1 MSDAR
6 TPCNLVLIMLCDL
19 ILPCGDENELQTV
32 PSFRVRV
39 FKSEG
44 VNEKPDVADES
55 VEVVG
60 NALKESSSSSSL
72 SDSESVKHGITASL
86 SE

>member
-1 MSDAR
+1 MRSNSTLRRRKR
-6 TPCNLVLIMLCDL
+6 TPDSSIF
-19 ILPCGDENELQTV
+19 P
-32 PSFRVRV
+32 VRV

-60 NALKESSSSSSL
+60 NALKESSSSSSF
-72 SDSESVKHGITASL
+72 SDSESVKHGIAASV

>member
-19 ILPCGDENELQTV
+19 ILLCGDENELQTV
-32 PSFRVRV
+32 PFFPVRV
-39 FKSEG
+39 FKSG
-44 VNEKPDVADES
+44 VNEKPVVADEY

-60 NALKESSSSSSL
+60 NALKESTSSSSL
-72 SDSESVKHGITASL
+72 SDSESVKHGITASV

>member
-6 TPCNLVLIMLCDL
+6 APCNLVLIMLCDL
-19 ILPCGDENELQTV
+19 ILPCGDKNELQTV
-32 PSFRVRV
+32 PSFPVRV

-44 VNEKPDVADES
+44 VNEKPDVADGS
-55 VEVVG
+55 VVVVVK
-60 NALKESSSSSSL
+60 ALKESSSSSSL
-72 SDSESVKHGITASL
+72 SDSESVKHEITASV

>member
-6 TPCNLVLIMLCDL
+6 TPYNLVLIMLCDL
-19 ILPCGDENELQTV
+19 ILLCGDEKELQTV
-32 PSFRVRV
+32 PFFPVRV

-44 VNEKPDVADES
+44 VNEKPVVADEY

-60 NALKESSSSSSL
+60 NALKESTSSSSL
-72 SDSESVKHGITASL
+72 SDSESVKHGITASV